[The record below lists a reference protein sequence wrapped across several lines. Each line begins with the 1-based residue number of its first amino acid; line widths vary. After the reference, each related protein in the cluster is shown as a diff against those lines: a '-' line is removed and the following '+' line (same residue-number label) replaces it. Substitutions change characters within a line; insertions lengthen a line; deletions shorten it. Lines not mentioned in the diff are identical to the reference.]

1 MNEPSQIKLPQEIT
15 DLLNRL
21 RGKIRRYIL
30 LEGAARL
37 LAVVG
42 LIFWASF
49 LVDWGYFQLSH
60 FELPVWFRAS
70 LVLISV
76 TVILVLTVSL
86 LLFRLMKK
94 MRRKA
99 LALVLERRFPEL
111 NDRLATAIELH
122 DTHEPQNALTRAMLE
137 RTVHE
142 VAEGSRQLPLED
154 VFDKRPL
161 RRAFFCALALCI
173 SILTLALFNQPAMA
187 RWAKG
192 YLELRTDY
200 WNRETG
206 LVVKVIAQPGDRVK
220 EFQNQV
226 YKHGLGNDLTLLV
239 ETVDGK
245 KAPERVQLTYRMQS
259 GRGGGRTVMSRM
271 GEGRFK
277 HTITDLLEDI
287 QIWVSGND
295 YTNPEPYTVKI
306 VETPV
311 LDQIQLDCVY
321 PGYMGLNLIDRS
333 SGKPVPDPLTVQGTQ
348 ISIPVNT
355 QFDLIS
361 TANKPITRYLFETDR
376 LKLQLEPPQDNHGT
390 ESYLAWKNPQGEI
403 IAQAD
408 VSGPQLEQMCG
419 SDRLQFRIPFRLVSE
434 SEQKSKAQSAAL
446 PDRIPL
452 VADESIRIY
461 LEDADGLLVTEPIR
475 LSVNGIVDQPPKIDT
490 HLKGI
495 GKSITR
501 KAMIPVQGTITD
513 DYGIQSARFDFL
525 VDEDKNFRPRPFRN
539 KPSERPRDFTLQR
552 NDKEEWERFEVLPLD
567 LKVGQKISLTV
578 HAEDADN
585 LSGPHQ
591 VHGETYH
598 FEIVTDEE
606 LLSQLY
612 SKELNLRKRFE
623 QIFKEVAQTR
633 DELTERIEQLKQAEV
648 IKAKQKQG
656 QTDPQWNNTL
666 LETQSAVAV
675 SADRSLYGTR
685 KNATETAS
693 IVESFYDIRE
703 ELVNNGVATAQIL
716 GRIDDKILKPLTLIH
731 EQDFP
736 EVDQHLGLFR
746 LAIEK
751 NNDPLP
757 EMQTSIEL
765 LNAMLTRMQ
774 SVLDEMQD
782 LLEFHEAIEM
792 LKTLIEREKE
802 LTEETKKYRKNKL
815 LDRLKGLGLE

>member
-1 MNEPSQIKLPQEIT
+1 MNEPSKITLPQEIT

-30 LEGAARL
+30 LEGVARL

-49 LVDWGYFQLSH
+49 LVDWTYFQLSH

-70 LVLISV
+70 IVLISV
-76 TVILVLTVSL
+76 TAIFVLAVSL

-122 DTHEPQNALTRAMLE
+122 ETHEPQNALTRAMLE
-137 RTVHE
+137 RTVNE
-142 VAEGSRQLPLED
+142 VAEGSRQLPLEE

-161 RRAFFCALALCI
+161 RRAFFCALALCV

-192 YLELRTDY
+192 YLELRSDY

-206 LVVKVIAQPGDRVK
+206 LVVKIIAQPGDRVK
-220 EFQNQV
+220 DFQDQV

-311 LDQIQLDCVY
+311 LDQIQLDCIY
-321 PGYMGLNLIDRS
+321 PEYMGLNLIEAS
-333 SGKPVPDPLTVQGTQ
+333 TGKPVPDQMAVQGTQ

-376 LKLQLEPPQDNHGT
+376 LKLQLEPPQEDRET

-403 IAQAD
+403 ISQTEIT
-408 VSGPQLEQMCG
+408 GPDLTKMC
-419 SDRLQFRIPFRLVSE
+419 DAERHQFRIPFTLVAE
-434 SEQKSKAQSAAL
+434 SKPKSDAQSGSL
-446 PDRIPL
+446 PAHIPL
-452 VADESIRIY
+452 VADEPIRIY

-490 HLKGI
+490 RLKGI

-501 KAMIPVQGTITD
+501 KAMIPVQGIITD

-525 VDEDKNFRPRPFRN
+525 VDEDKSFRPRPFRS
-539 KPSERPRDFTLQR
+539 KPSERPREFTLQR

-633 DELTERIEQLKQAEV
+633 DELAERIEQLKQAET

-656 QTDPQWNNTL
+656 QTDPKWNDML
-666 LETQSAVAV
+666 LEIRTAVAV

-716 GRIDDKILKPLTLIH
+716 GRIDDKILKPLTMIQD
-731 EQDFP
+731 EDFP
-736 EVDQHLGLFR
+736 GVDQHLGLFR

-792 LKTLIEREKE
+792 LKNLIEREKE